1 MRVKCKEPATKGS
14 QKWLQTLVNE
24 CREML
29 PLPPGKLQSKP
40 SDIQWLSP
48 LQSDE
53 YAEYRDQCAIDRLGI
68 TLKQCPLEQFWPKR
82 GPQWDGL
89 AKTCD
94 DKMILVEAK
103 SRTKEM
109 EGRGSTSQ
117 NQNSKQI
124 IGRSLHRTRQFLNA
138 DRGAAD
144 WISSPY
150 YQYANRL
157 AHLYLLAELNDIDA
171 YLMMI
176 YFLNDKEQNGPRQ
189 SSEWKEA
196 IRKQNSCLGLCN
208 NHRLSDRV
216 ITLYPDV
223 TEMS

>member
-1 MRVKCKEPATKGS
+1 MCKPATKGS
-14 QKWLQTLVNE
+14 QKWLQILVNE
-24 CREML
+24 CPEML
-29 PLPPGKLQSKP
+29 PLPSGKLQSKP
-40 SDIQWLSP
+40 LGIQWFSP

-53 YAEYRDQCAIDRLGI
+53 YAEYGDQCAIDRLGI

-89 AKTCD
+89 AKICD
-94 DKMILVEAK
+94 GKIILVEAK
-103 SRTKEM
+103 SHIPEM
-109 EGRGSTSQ
+109 GGSGSGA
-117 NQNSKQI
+117 NLESRQI
-124 IGRSLHRTRQFLNA
+124 IGRSLHRIRQFLNA

-144 WISSPY
+144 WIDSPY

-208 NHRLSDRV
+208 DHRLSDRV